1 MFVYFIDV
9 NLKPKPKFYKHVFQ
23 VLPKKPLNH
32 PRCIKLTMSNQ
43 LQKYYRGAYHYI
55 NYDVL
60 IKLM

>member
-55 NYDVL
+55 
-60 IKLM
+60 